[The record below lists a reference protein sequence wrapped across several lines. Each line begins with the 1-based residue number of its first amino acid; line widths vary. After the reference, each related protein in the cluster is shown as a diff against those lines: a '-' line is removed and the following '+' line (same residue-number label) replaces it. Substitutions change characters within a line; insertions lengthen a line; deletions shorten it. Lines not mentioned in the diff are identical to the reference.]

1 MLQTERAMGRLLSQ
15 PAEWSEY
22 ARLWNEQRGHSIWEA
37 EDWKQRQSAAKP
49 APNSRNDAAKAS
61 RLILAAEAYQTLA
74 R

>member
-1 MLQTERAMGRLLSQ
+1 MGRLLSQ

-61 RLILAAEAYQTLA
+61 TLILAAEAYQTLA

>member
-1 MLQTERAMGRLLSQ
+1 MGRLLSQ

-22 ARLWNEQRGHSIWEA
+22 ARLWNEQRGHSIWDA

-61 RLILAAEAYQTLA
+61 RLILAAKAYQTLA

>member
-61 RLILAAEAYQTLA
+61 RAHSCCGSP
-74 R
+74 